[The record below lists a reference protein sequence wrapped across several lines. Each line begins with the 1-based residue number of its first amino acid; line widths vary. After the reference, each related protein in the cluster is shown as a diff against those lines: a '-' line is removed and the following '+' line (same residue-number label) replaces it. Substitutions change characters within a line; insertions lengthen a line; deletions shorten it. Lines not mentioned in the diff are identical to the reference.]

1 MRKMLIFLVLFGV
14 WLLLSGVYK
23 PLTVFFGVCS
33 VVLVVYIL
41 GSMNRVD
48 GHQIKFHLNFFRT
61 IKYLMWLLVEI
72 IKSNVAVTKILLSRR
87 IEINQ
92 KFLTIPFSQKTDLA
106 QVIYANSITLT
117 PGTVTVETEDKTLW
131 VHVLNETTGTND
143 DLLRMDEQVARIEN
157 L

>member
-1 MRKMLIFLVLFGV
+1 MRKMLIFLVLLGV

-48 GHQIKFHLNFFRT
+48 GHQIKFHLNIFGT

-72 IKSNVAVTKILLSRR
+72 IKSNIAVTKILLSRR

-117 PGTVTVETEDKTLW
+117 PGTVTIETEDKTLL
-131 VHVLNETTGTND
+131 VHVLNETAGTND